1 MFHEG
6 SITRNDHRFIIN
18 VRNRQKLDFDYEL
31 SKIYKV
37 IQKINPLD
45 FNSEFILNYDLLDFM
60 LRNSETNKRQLEYVF
75 TKLKD
80 ESSISILFING
91 FIERTENL
99 ILFIKTL
106 CSYWFNLW
114 GYYVNDITYSD
125 EQLNKILEY
134 ILEFADIESI
144 NKIDKQSNLRNYLIK
159 DPEILSIISDSDKLK
174 NVIADLRLK
183 FIDLNFENSP
193 EKILDF
199 VYSDNHYEIS
209 EKIVRKFVKKY
220 GEFEQVSFDNSNYSS
235 LKNSKTDNLI
245 NYVEANIDKY
255 IKNLYLT
262 LDTNINEEQKAYLG
276 LLNHSDLSLKLKKEL
291 VKKVSTKISD
301 ISLIEDDNLVSFIF
315 ENNKTEP
322 KWDNLLFFFQ
332 NSENKILDFMISFIN
347 NIDNATELSKVK
359 IPTKVN
365 EENIYGVFCKALIQI
380 NDIENKSYDLITNS
394 IPWWYSDINI
404 GNLDEEKIHSLIQ
417 NRVINP
423 TIESFE
429 SLKQNYDDLNIKL
442 LEKHKSEFIKLIDE
456 LVLDSNDLVLIL
468 KSTVL
473 KNLEKLKF
481 LKTCSNDIITSNAE
495 NLELISQLLLDDESF
510 QINEILLKD
519 LIMSKSV
526 PTENRIK
533 IFNKN
538 LFTLDESFIEEYLK
552 SLGSIYEK
560 ITNKTK
566 KATIQD
572 NSNHRELL
580 NNLIDKNYISSFSK
594 GLFGLRVNHKRK

>member
-1 MFHEG
+1 
-6 SITRNDHRFIIN
+6 

>member
-1 MFHEG
+1 
-6 SITRNDHRFIIN
+6 
-18 VRNRQKLDFDYEL
+18 
-31 SKIYKV
+31 
-37 IQKINPLD
+37 
-45 FNSEFILNYDLLDFM
+45 
-60 LRNSETNKRQLEYVF
+60 
-75 TKLKD
+75 
-80 ESSISILFING
+80 
-91 FIERTENL
+91 
-99 ILFIKTL
+99 
-106 CSYWFNLW
+106 
-114 GYYVNDITYSD
+114 
-125 EQLNKILEY
+125 
-134 ILEFADIESI
+134 
-144 NKIDKQSNLRNYLIK
+144 
-159 DPEILSIISDSDKLK
+159 
-174 NVIADLRLK
+174 
-183 FIDLNFENSP
+183 
-193 EKILDF
+193 
-199 VYSDNHYEIS
+199 
-209 EKIVRKFVKKY
+209 
-220 GEFEQVSFDNSNYSS
+220 
-235 LKNSKTDNLI
+235 
-245 NYVEANIDKY
+245 
-255 IKNLYLT
+255 
-262 LDTNINEEQKAYLG
+262 
-276 LLNHSDLSLKLKKEL
+276 
-291 VKKVSTKISD
+291 
-301 ISLIEDDNLVSFIF
+301 
-315 ENNKTEP
+315 
-322 KWDNLLFFFQ
+322 
-332 NSENKILDFMISFIN
+332 MISFIN

-429 SLKQNYDDLNIKL
+429 SLKQNYDDLNIEL

>member
-1 MFHEG
+1 LFHEG

>member
-1 MFHEG
+1 
-6 SITRNDHRFIIN
+6 

-429 SLKQNYDDLNIKL
+429 SLKQNYDDLNIEL